1 MKHHTLCQSPLTGSV
16 SSELEREMNE
26 KDRKDATVRIPV
38 RRLCGKRKKGWNSTQ
53 HCRRLD
59 KGKKIV
65 YCIQLILSN
74 NNTET
79 IIIYLVLF
87 VGVCCFPACQSVVV
101 TMVVDNL
108 GLLFDANR
116 SVL

>member
-1 MKHHTLCQSPLTGSV
+1 MRKTEKMLLCVFQFAGCV
-16 SSELEREMNE
+16 VRG
-26 KDRKDATVRIPV
+26 RKDGTALNTADVLIKV
-38 RRLCGKRKKGWNSTQ
+38 
-53 HCRRLD
+53 
-59 KGKKIV
+59 KKIV